1 MYASHISAQCLRGEL
16 AHSFLVVWL
25 LVKKKKKKYTNI
37 FLVGESRGNSEETK
51 LLICEQT
58 VTGQRKQ
65 ISWGNF
71 ILVHSLH
78 TANVFDLLKKEFMDL
93 FAKEVEC
100 FFV

>member
-1 MYASHISAQCLRGEL
+1 MPSRWTRSLFSGGVTV
-16 AHSFLVVWL
+16 S
-25 LVKKKKKKYTNI
+25 KKEKKKYTNI

>member
-1 MYASHISAQCLRGEL
+1 MPLRWT
-16 AHSFLVVWL
+16 HSLFAGGVTVSE
-25 LVKKKKKKYTNI
+25 KKKINV
-37 FLVGESRGNSEETK
+37 FRVGASRGNSEETK

-78 TANVFDLLKKEFMDL
+78 TANVLSLSDLIKKEFMDL
-93 FAKEVEC
+93 FAKEVDG

>member
-1 MYASHISAQCLRGEL
+1 MPSRWTRSLFSGGVTV
-16 AHSFLVVWL
+16 S
-25 LVKKKKKKYTNI
+25 KKEKKKYTNI

-93 FAKEVEC
+93 FSKEVEC

>member
-1 MYASHISAQCLRGEL
+1 MPLRWTRSLFAGGVTV
-16 AHSFLVVWL
+16 S
-25 LVKKKKKKYTNI
+25 KKEKKKYTNI

>member
-1 MYASHISAQCLRGEL
+1 MPLRWTRSLFAGGVTV
-16 AHSFLVVWL
+16 S
-25 LVKKKKKKYTNI
+25 KKEKKKYTNI

-93 FAKEVEC
+93 FSKEVEC

>member
-1 MYASHISAQCLRGEL
+1 MPLRWTRSLFAGGVTV
-16 AHSFLVVWL
+16 S
-25 LVKKKKKKYTNI
+25 KKEKKKYTNI

-78 TANVFDLLKKEFMDL
+78 TANVFDLLKKEFMDF